1 MLMSFNPPKRTQA
14 SPEALFQWILNK
26 SLPLLIGMRIRAPK
40 APKSARQMRPIQAQI
55 D

>member
-1 MLMSFNPPKRTQA
+1 MPFNPPNRTSA

-26 SLPLLIGMRIRAPK
+26 SLPLLIGRRNRGPK
-40 APKSARQMRPIQAQI
+40 AVNSARQMRPIQAQI